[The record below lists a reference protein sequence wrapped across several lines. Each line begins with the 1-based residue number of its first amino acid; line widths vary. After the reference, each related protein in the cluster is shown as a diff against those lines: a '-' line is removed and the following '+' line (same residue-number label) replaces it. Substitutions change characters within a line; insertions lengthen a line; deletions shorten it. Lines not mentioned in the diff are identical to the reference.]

1 MSSAARATARRPIS
15 AGFARIQ
22 PIRSPAQNV
31 LLIEPVVITVSPSGS
46 NAATGGG
53 GGPASEVAVPAIV
66 SSITS
71 GVREARA
78 SATSRSRSSAG
89 SVSPVGFW

>member
-1 MSSAARATARRPIS
+1 MASRWTS

-22 PIRSPAQNV
+22 PIRIPAQNS
-31 LLIEPVVITVSPSGS
+31 LLVDPIVITISPSGS
-46 NAATGGG
+46 SAATGGG
-53 GGPASEVAVPAIV
+53 AEPPSRCRPAIV

-78 SATSRSRSSAG
+78 SATSRSRAAAG
-89 SVSPVGFW
+89 IVSPVGFWCSAIT